1 MLNLCYSF
9 HLETLLIRIL
19 ALQILRNYMINLEI
33 NSFSSETIDQSI
45 DDIAQELFRNFKLQ
59 VNESFYRL
67 IDIEFY
73 YYAEGL
79 HEDIYAHQH
88 QAQLESAKWYFHGSG
103 IDITFGNG
111 KHFGGMLIRAI
122 AKVSPE
128 GEKSRYFIEKE
139 IHGPLN
145 VKTEVCRNLNG
156 VFEDAPNVF
165 RLIDISRDRHG
176 ALMVEPEY
184 LIKTRRIGLNPDKEI
199 TDKFFSKKH
208 RFVIFPNLKLKN
220 KTQIA
225 LDMKAMYPHLDNEAI
240 NKALGSKF
248 L

>member
-1 MLNLCYSF
+1 
-9 HLETLLIRIL
+9 
-19 ALQILRNYMINLEI
+19 MINLEI
-33 NSFSSETIDQSI
+33 NCFSSETIDHSI
-45 DDIAQELFRNFKLQ
+45 DDIADKLFKDFQLQ

-73 YYAEGL
+73 YYAEGV

-111 KHFGGMLIRAI
+111 KHFGGILVRAI
-122 AKVSPE
+122 AKLSPE
-128 GEKSRYFIEKE
+128 GEKSRYFTEKE

-145 VKTEVCRNLNG
+145 VKTEICRNLKG
-156 VFEDAPNVF
+156 VFEDASNIF
-165 RLIDISRDRHG
+165 RLIDISRDIHG
-176 ALMVEPEY
+176 ALMIEPEY
-184 LIKTRRIGLNPDKEI
+184 IINTRRIGLNPAKEI

-208 RFVIFPNLKLKN
+208 RYVILLKLKLKN

-225 LDMKAMYPHLDNEAI
+225 IDMKAKYPDLDDAAI
-240 NKALGSKF
+240 NNAMGSKF

>member
-1 MLNLCYSF
+1 
-9 HLETLLIRIL
+9 
-19 ALQILRNYMINLEI
+19 MINLEI
-33 NSFSSETIDQSI
+33 NCFSSERIDQSI
-45 DDIAQELFRNFKLQ
+45 DDIADKLFKNFKLQ

-67 IDIEFY
+67 IDLEFY

-79 HEDIYAHQH
+79 HEDVYAHQH

-111 KHFGGMLIRAI
+111 NHFGGILVRAI
-122 AKVSPE
+122 AKISPE
-128 GEKSRYFIEKE
+128 AEKSRYFIEKE

-145 VKTEVCRNLNG
+145 VKTEICRNLKG
-156 VFEDAPNVF
+156 VFEDTVNVF

-176 ALMVEPEY
+176 ALMIEPEHI
-184 LIKTRRIGLNPDKEI
+184 IKTRRIGLNPDKEI
-199 TDKFFSKKH
+199 IDKFFSKKH

-225 LDMKAMYPHLDNEAI
+225 FDMKAKYPDLDDVAI
-240 NKALGSKF
+240 NKAMGSKF